1 MANSNPKEIR
11 VTVVVTEEL
20 KRKAKIKSARMGKPI
35 AEFVREAL
43 EAWIIDD
50 PPDDDKAE
58 K

>member
-20 KRKAKIKSARMGKPI
+20 KRKAKIKSAKTGKPI

-43 EAWIIDD
+43 EAWTADD
-50 PPDDDKAE
+50 PPDDKAE